1 MFTAQTAIVVLIFLG
16 VFIGI
21 GKLLR
26 DPAMLLGGLAAFGIY
41 YFLFLHNT
49 LLGILKLIARSSLD
63 NESVLAVL
71 NYCLGEFI
79 S

>member
-1 MFTAQTAIVVLIFLG
+1 MFTPQTALVVSIFFAA
-16 VFIGI
+16 FIGI
-21 GKLLR
+21 AKFRR
-26 DPAMLLGGLAAFGIY
+26 DIVMLLGGLAAFGIY
-41 YFLFLHNT
+41 YFLFVHNT

-71 NYCLGEFI
+71 NYCLGGFI